1 MKYKSQAISLTYI
14 KNGDS
19 SIISKI
25 LTKEKGLQAF
35 IVKGVRSKKSK
46 KKLSYFEPLR
56 LLNIDADFN
65 PRKSLQYL
73 EDATIAVNF
82 DNMNCLLYTSPSPR
96 DQRGSRMPSSA

>member
-35 IVKGVRSKKSK
+35 IVKGGSQKKYGK
-46 KKLSYFEPLR
+46 
-56 LLNIDADFN
+56 
-65 PRKSLQYL
+65 
-73 EDATIAVNF
+73 
-82 DNMNCLLYTSPSPR
+82 
-96 DQRGSRMPSSA
+96 